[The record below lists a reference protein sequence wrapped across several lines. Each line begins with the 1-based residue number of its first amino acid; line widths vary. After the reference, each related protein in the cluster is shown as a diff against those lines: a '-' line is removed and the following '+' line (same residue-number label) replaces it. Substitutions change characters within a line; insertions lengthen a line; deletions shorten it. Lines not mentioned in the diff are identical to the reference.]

1 MPGHCW
7 NASFRQHIRDVVSVA
22 GNGSRTL
29 RAPHCLDTRV
39 KKRRTRSPP
48 TPTQSTTQ
56 TWLVR
61 AVALV
66 VAIACCGRLW
76 LLLEAISKRR
86 YVSVIRGRPTR
97 IFHAD
102 SDPQRFWISIGWDAA
117 LTCTLL
123 AVIVW
128 FAYAGWASHRRT
140 HL

>member
-1 MPGHCW
+1 M
-7 NASFRQHIRDVVSVA
+7 
-22 GNGSRTL
+22 
-29 RAPHCLDTRV
+29 
-39 KKRRTRSPP
+39 
-48 TPTQSTTQ
+48 
-56 TWLVR
+56 
-61 AVALV
+61 
-66 VAIACCGRLW
+66 
-76 LLLEAISKRR
+76 LEAISKRR